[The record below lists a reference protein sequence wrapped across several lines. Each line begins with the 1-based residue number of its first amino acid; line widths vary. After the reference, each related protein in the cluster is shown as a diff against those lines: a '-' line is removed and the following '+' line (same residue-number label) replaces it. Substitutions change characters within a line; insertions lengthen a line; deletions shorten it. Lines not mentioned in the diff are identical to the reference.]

1 MATSDLRTQLE
12 SLRIPREHR
21 PASGR
26 RVGGRRWPLGGLAV
40 LIVVGVGA
48 YGAYTQRDRI
58 LAAVQTVGHEAAE
71 VPLMT
76 VSVRHEQ
83 GAPPLLTAAGKI
95 VSDHRVEV
103 STKVSGQVVA
113 LYFEQGD
120 HVKKGQL
127 LARIE
132 DVIYRARRDEA
143 RAELE
148 KARANFEY
156 QKINFARVND
166 LHNRGIAPEIE
177 FADAR
182 RWLNDAES
190 AVASNQAVLDF
201 AQKTLD
207 DCEVVAPIAGVVLE
221 RNVEVGDFVAAE
233 GGRGANANAQFG
245 TIADTNK
252 LRVEV
257 DISEMDIARL
267 RKGMPC
273 RITPDAY
280 KDRTYD
286 GHVLWID
293 PAANYSKA
301 TVQVKVRIERPD
313 ECVRVEGSAKVN
325 FLDEKAASQSADAS
339 GIWIPRSAC
348 RLNGDGNTGVVFV
361 AMNDRLKATPVVI
374 GRQAG
379 EQIEVASGLSAG
391 QAIATSDVGKLND
404 GQRLR
409 AKAR

>member
-21 PASGR
+21 PASGH
-26 RVGGRRWPLGGLAV
+26 VLGGRRWPVGGLIVLTAV
-40 LIVVGVGA
+40 GAGA

-58 LAAVQTVGHEAAE
+58 LAAVDTVREDAPE

-76 VSVRHEQ
+76 VTVRQEH

-120 HVKKGQL
+120 LVKKGQL

-148 KARANFEY
+148 KAKANYEY

-166 LHNRGIAPEIE
+166 LYTRGIAPEIE

-190 AVASNQAVLDF
+190 AVASHQAVLDF

-207 DCEVVAPIAGVVLE
+207 DCEVVAPIEGVVLE

-233 GGRGANANAQFG
+233 GGRGANANAQVG
-245 TIADTNK
+245 TIADTSK

-257 DISEMDIARL
+257 DISEMDISRL

-286 GHVLWID
+286 GHVMWID

-313 ECVRVEGSAKVN
+313 EFVRVEGSAKVN
-325 FLDEKAASQSADAS
+325 FLEESATSQPAGAS

-348 RLNGDGNTGVVFV
+348 RLNGDGRSGVVFV
-361 AMNDRLKATPVVI
+361 AVNDRLKAAPVVI
-374 GRQAG
+374 GRRAG
-379 EQIEVASGLSAG
+379 DQFEVASGLSAG
-391 QAIATSDVGKLND
+391 QLIATNDVGKLND

-409 AKAR
+409 AKGR